1 MKVLY
6 SDDLADAYRGS
17 YYTLCGAGLPLE
29 EWVSGYERLLGEREI
44 GKPVEW
50 FQTTGEAVNAYAATV
65 KRGPILLND
74 RFKPDLTLLMF
85 PLTDL
90 HVGHLAMFKIIMQDR
105 WFEDII
111 DDMRVARG

>member
-1 MKVLY
+1 MRVLY

-17 YYTLCGAGLPLE
+17 YYTISGAGGSLD
-29 EWVSGYERLLGEREI
+29 EWVTNYESLLGEKEI

-50 FQTTGEAVNAYAATV
+50 FQTTGESVNAFAATY
-65 KRGPILLND
+65 RGSPILPAD
-74 RFKPDLTLLMF
+74 RFIPDLTLLMF

-90 HVGHLAMFKIIMQDR
+90 HVGHLAMFKIIMRDR

-111 DDMRVARG
+111 QNMRVVRG